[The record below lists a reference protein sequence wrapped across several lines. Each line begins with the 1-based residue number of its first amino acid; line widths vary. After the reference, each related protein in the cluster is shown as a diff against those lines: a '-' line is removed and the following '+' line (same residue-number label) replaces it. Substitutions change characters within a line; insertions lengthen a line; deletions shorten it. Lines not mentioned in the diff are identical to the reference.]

1 MKKLIRAD
9 LSAILSLLPAYQPVE
24 ASDLELDL
32 LKLQR
37 GGQADYLFLARRE
50 KCWLFDP
57 PRVYEPGSYE
67 NLCWLAYQDRDEWP
81 VLALFLH
88 VEKFVDRRPWGTVTL
103 LDYLETARDVEQY
116 SQLPVLQ
123 RERHWKLLV
132 RWYLQKV
139 QYCSILEIIQY
150 LKTGR

>member
-1 MKKLIRAD
+1 M
-9 LSAILSLLPAYQPVE
+9 
-24 ASDLELDL
+24 
-32 LKLQR
+32 
-37 GGQADYLFLARRE
+37 
-50 KCWLFDP
+50 
-57 PRVYEPGSYE
+57 
-67 NLCWLAYQDRDEWP
+67 
-81 VLALFLH
+81 
-88 VEKFVDRRPWGTVTL
+88 

>member
-1 MKKLIRAD
+1 M
-9 LSAILSLLPAYQPVE
+9 
-24 ASDLELDL
+24 
-32 LKLQR
+32 
-37 GGQADYLFLARRE
+37 
-50 KCWLFDP
+50 
-57 PRVYEPGSYE
+57 
-67 NLCWLAYQDRDEWP
+67 
-81 VLALFLH
+81 LALFLH